1 LHCCSSSSARVC
13 SRAISPRRWGG
24 LYPPEDEARRTHGYV
39 LFSTGINVGAIIG
52 PVLCGLL
59 AQLYGWHYGFG
70 IAALF
75 MLIGLATYLH
85 GYRYLPA
92 RVERS
97 THPDRRLS
105 RDDWRIIGALLIVM
119 LITVLQSVSYYQLW
133 NVGPLWTRQQVALD
147 LGGFRIPVPW
157 FQSINSIAC
166 VVGVPLLLWIWRSQA
181 RKGGEPDDVAKIGLG
196 AWLAAASNL
205 MLVATIIIYDGA
217 LIGPLWPILYSIGLG
232 IAFLYYWPTLLAL
245 VSRAAP
251 PSVNATMM
259 GIAYMSLFVSNIVI
273 GWIGGFYERMSPA
286 AFWAL
291 HAAIAAAGGLAVALF
306 GRRLSRVLESA

>member
-1 LHCCSSSSARVC
+1 
-13 SRAISPRRWGG
+13 
-24 LYPPEDEARRTHGYV
+24 
-39 LFSTGINVGAIIG
+39 
-52 PVLCGLL
+52 
-59 AQLYGWHYGFG
+59 
-70 IAALF
+70 
-75 MLIGLATYLH
+75 
-85 GYRYLPA
+85 
-92 RVERS
+92 
-97 THPDRRLS
+97 LS
-105 RDDWRIIGALLIVM
+105 RDDWRVIGVLFIVM

-157 FQSINSIAC
+157 FQSINSIAS
-166 VVGVPLLLWIWRSQA
+166 VVGVPLLLWIWRRQA
-181 RKGGEPDDVAKIGLG
+181 RKGREPDDVAKIGLG

-205 MLVATIIIYDGA
+205 MLAATIIIYDGA
-217 LIGPLWPILYSIGLG
+217 LINPLWPILYSIGLG

-251 PSVNATMM
+251 PGVNATLM

-291 HAAIAAAGGLAVALF
+291 HAAIAAAGGLAVTLF

>member
-1 LHCCSSSSARVC
+1 
-13 SRAISPRRWGG
+13 
-24 LYPPEDEARRTHGYV
+24 
-39 LFSTGINVGAIIG
+39 
-52 PVLCGLL
+52 
-59 AQLYGWHYGFG
+59 
-70 IAALF
+70 

-97 THPDRRLS
+97 THPDSRLS
-105 RDDWRIIGALLIVM
+105 RDDWRIIGALLAVM

-133 NVGPLWTRQQVALD
+133 NVGPLWTRQHVALG

-157 FQSINSIAC
+157 FQSITSIASIA
-166 VVGVPLLLWIWRSQA
+166 GVPLLLWIWRSQA
-181 RKGGEPDDVAKIGLG
+181 RKGHEPDDVAKIGLG

-205 MLVATIIIYDGA
+205 LLVATIIIYDRA
-217 LIGPLWPILYSIGLG
+217 PIHPLWPILYTIGLG

-273 GWIGGFYERMSPA
+273 GWLGGFYERMSPS

-306 GRRLSRVLESA
+306 GRRLSRVLEST